1 MRILADEN
9 MERQTVSALRAAGH
23 DVRWVKEEQPSTADP
38 DVLIWAT
45 RESRLLIT
53 YDKDF
58 GEISQRRR
66 QPAPYGIIL
75 FRIGDDVPSDETAGL
90 ITHSVNAPAEWA
102 GNLWSI
108 TIRKRPTVGRAP
120 AQ

>member
-1 MRILADEN
+1 M
-9 MERQTVSALRAAGH
+9 SALRAAGH
-23 DVRWVKEEQPSTADP
+23 DVRWVKEEQPSAPDP

-90 ITHSVNAPAEWA
+90 ITHSIDAPAEWA

-108 TIRKRPTVGRAP
+108 TIRKRPTVGRAL